1 MCGAAASDDRKTFRR
16 AGRRFDGEGVRT
28 RSLFVNRQAISSLT
42 SRGNQ
47 PMFFLGP
54 AIVVSAL
61 VIRARPGSICPY
73 KENKPFVAQ

>member
-1 MCGAAASDDRKTFRR
+1 MIARPSGVPDAGSMVRAWASSFF
-16 AGRRFDGEGVRT
+16 A
-28 RSLFVNRQAISSLT
+28 SRQAISLLT

-54 AIVVSAL
+54 AIVVKAL

-73 KENKPFVAQ
+73 KENKPFAVQ